1 VRLGQPAPTLSGG
14 EAQRVKLAAELQK
27 RSTGRTVYILDE
39 PTTGLHFEDIRKLLK
54 VINGLV
60 DKGNSVIVIEHNL
73 DVVKTSD
80 WIIDMG
86 PEGGSGGGTVVTQ
99 GTPEDVA
106 GSPGS
111 YTGAFLSGLLKSPV
125 GKPATRRRKASA

>member
-1 VRLGQPAPTLSGG
+1 
-14 EAQRVKLAAELQK
+14 
-27 RSTGRTVYILDE
+27 
-39 PTTGLHFEDIRKLLK
+39 
-54 VINGLV
+54 
-60 DKGNSVIVIEHNL
+60 
-73 DVVKTSD
+73 
-80 WIIDMG
+80 MG

-111 YTGAFLSGLLKSPV
+111 HTGTFLSGLLKSPV